1 MRLAISFG
9 LLFMNVSPAQTIH
22 KEPKSLTIPLISQY
36 MYCRQIDF
44 KTNLLFYIW
53 FLNRIKYTACNNFII
68 PISEM
73 LYIIPTP
80 VWNRDDITVRW
91 LDLLKSLEYLI
102 CEDTRT
108 TMKLLSMYDINF
120 SEKKLWALTSFTDQG
135 KMNHYLNVLKEH
147 DVWLVSE
154 AGTPGLSDPG
164 KSMVQLCNDNNL
176 AYTILPGANALVPAV
191 VWAGFPTTH
200 FEFLWF
206 FPAKKWRKT
215 LINYC
220 MQQDHALFFYE
231 SVHRLEK
238 LIAELASAWFIWQI
252 SITKELSKRFEQQV
266 TGTLEEIQ
274 DMIKTKKLPIKGEFV
289 VWIFP
294 IK

>member
-1 MRLAISFG
+1 
-9 LLFMNVSPAQTIH
+9 
-22 KEPKSLTIPLISQY
+22 
-36 MYCRQIDF
+36 
-44 KTNLLFYIW
+44 
-53 FLNRIKYTACNNFII
+53 
-68 PISEM
+68 M

-108 TMKLLSMYDINF
+108 TMKLLSMYDIDF
-120 SEKKLWALTSFTDQG
+120 SGKKLWSLTSFTDQG

-147 DVWLVSE
+147 DVGLVSE

-164 KSMVQLCNDNNL
+164 KSLVQLCNDNKL
-176 AYTILPGANALVPAV
+176 DYTILPGANALVPAV

-200 FEFLWF
+200 FEFLGF

-274 DMIKTKKLPIKGEFV
+274 EMIKTKKLPIKGEFV
-289 VWIFP
+289 VGVYP
-294 IK
+294 EKQ